1 MSVPPNGIPEV
12 EVVPTAV
19 EVAEVVEAAMVSEGP
34 AMETGLEKVVVVEAV
49 AEIGEMVRAV
59 KLIGVVVKVRKDAV
73 AVTATRGLGI
83 MGTPEGLFT
92 PDYMTRNIPMVIAEL
107 KLADDQRSVIEELF
121 NVYDVS
127 FREARSRHCEQ
138 APRMRASRTSRI
150 PKSRKAYSRFECRCA
165 R

>member
-73 AVTATRGLGI
+73 AVTARLVAWASWVR
-83 MGTPEGLFT
+83 PR
-92 PDYMTRNIPMVIAEL
+92 D
-107 KLADDQRSVIEELF
+107 S
-121 NVYDVS
+121 
-127 FREARSRHCEQ
+127 SRQ
-138 APRMRASRTSRI
+138 TT
-150 PKSRKAYSRFECRCA
+150 
-165 R
+165 